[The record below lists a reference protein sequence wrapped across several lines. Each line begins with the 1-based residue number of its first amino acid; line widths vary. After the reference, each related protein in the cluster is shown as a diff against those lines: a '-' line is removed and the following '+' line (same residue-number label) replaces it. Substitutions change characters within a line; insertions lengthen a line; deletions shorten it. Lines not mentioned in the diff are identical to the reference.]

1 MGIRSC
7 ALECPAFMEL
17 KAAYEGRDAAARR
30 WKAEGRRVVAKL
42 GCDVPDELL
51 LAAGLMPLQVCADP
65 ALPLKQTDIYLEFA
79 FDPVVRAQFERIID
93 GTYAALADV
102 LAVSNST
109 DVIIRTY
116 LYLRELHR
124 VEPARPLPEL
134 AFIDWLFTRNRL
146 HQARNE
152 HTLQL
157 FRAQVEQWAGRE
169 VTDGQ
174 IEAAAEL
181 CNADR
186 AALRRIG
193 ALRRAGRIGGTEA
206 LVIIGAAG
214 FMEREAHLALT
225 TAVADAAASWPV
237 IEGPRLFVT
246 GSNQEDLGLYGR
258 IEAAG
263 GNVVGEDFDWG
274 DRHYDRDYDLSLP
287 PIRAI
292 VDRYMLREF
301 SSKKAFVSQR
311 VAALEREVAA
321 AGADAVVFYNHI
333 YEEAASWDYPSQKQM
348 LDNKGIPSVNFC
360 KMAWPID
367 RNEGLDEAIKAF
379 VAGVKGGC

>member
-7 ALECPAFMEL
+7 ALDCSAFLEL
-17 KAAYEGRDAAARR
+17 KAAYEDRDAAARR
-30 WKAEGRRVVAKL
+30 WKAEGKKIVAKL

-51 LAAGLMPLQVCADP
+51 LAAGLMPLQVYADP
-65 ALPLKQTDIYLEFA
+65 ALPLTHTDTYLEFA

-93 GTYAALADV
+93 GTYAELADN

-124 VEPARPLPEL
+124 VEPERKLPEL

-146 HQARNE
+146 HQVRNE
-152 HTLQL
+152 HTLQI
-157 FRAQVEQWAGRE
+157 FREQVEQWADRE
-169 VTDGQ
+169 VTDAQ

-193 ALRRAGRIGGTEA
+193 ALRKAGRISGTEA

-214 FMEREAHLALT
+214 FMERDRHLALT
-225 TAVADAAASWPV
+225 VAVADEAENWPV
-237 IEGPRLFVT
+237 IEGARIFVT
-246 GSNQEDLGLYGR
+246 GSNQEDLGLYER

-274 DRHYDRDYDLSLP
+274 DRWYDRDYDLSLP
-287 PIRAI
+287 AIRAI

-311 VAALEREVAA
+311 VAALEREVEA
-321 AGADAVVFYNHI
+321 AGADAVIFYNNI

-348 LDNKGIPSVNFC
+348 LDRKGIPSVNFC

-367 RNEGLDEAIKAF
+367 NNENLDEEIKTF

>member
-1 MGIRSC
+1 MGIRNC
-7 ALECPAFMEL
+7 ALACPAFAEL
-17 KAAYEGRDAAARR
+17 KAAYDDRDAAARR
-30 WKAEGRRVVAKL
+30 WRAEGRTVVAKL

-51 LAAGLMPLQVCADP
+51 LAASLMPLQVCADP
-65 ALPLKQTDIYLEFA
+65 ALPLTQTDTYLEFA

-93 GTYAALADV
+93 GSYADLADYLV
-102 LAVSNST
+102 VSNST
-109 DVIIRTY
+109 DVVIRTY

-124 VEPARPLPEL
+124 VEPERRMPEL

-146 HQARNE
+146 HQQRNE

-169 VTDGQ
+169 VPDGQ

-193 ALRRAGRIGGTEA
+193 ALRRAGRISGTEA

-214 FMEREAHLALT
+214 FMERDRHLALT
-225 TAVADAAASWPV
+225 VAVANAAGNWPV
-237 IEGPRLFVT
+237 IQGPRLFVT
-246 GSNQEDLGLYGR
+246 GSNQEDLGLYER

-274 DRHYDRDYDLSLP
+274 DRYYDRDYDPSLP
-287 PIRAI
+287 AIRAI

-311 VAALEREVAA
+311 VAALERELEA
-321 AGADAVVFYNHI
+321 AGAEAVVFYNHI

-348 LDNKGIPSVNFC
+348 LDNKGIPNVNFC
-360 KMAWPID
+360 KMTWPID
-367 RNEGLDEAIKAF
+367 QNETLAAELQAF

>member
-7 ALECPAFMEL
+7 ALACQAFAAL
-17 KAAYEGRDAAARR
+17 RAAYTDRDAAARR
-30 WKAEGRRVVAKL
+30 WRAEGKKVVAKL

-51 LAAGLMPLQVCADP
+51 LAADLMPLQVYADP
-65 ALPLKQTDIYLEFA
+65 AKPLTQTDTYLEFA

-93 GTYAALADV
+93 GTYAGLADF

-116 LYLRELHR
+116 LYLRQLHR
-124 VEPARPLPEL
+124 VEPERQMPQI

-146 HQARNE
+146 HQVRNE

-157 FRAQVEQWAGRE
+157 FREQVEQWSGKP
-169 VTDGQ
+169 VTDEA
-174 IEAAAEL
+174 IEAAAAL
-181 CNADR
+181 CNAGR

-193 ALRRAGRIGGTEA
+193 ALRKAAKISGTEA

-214 FMEREAHLALT
+214 FMDRKEHTDLCN
-225 TAVADAAASWPV
+225 AVADAAETWPV
-237 IEGPRLFVT
+237 IAGPKVFVT
-246 GSNQEDLGLYGR
+246 GSNQEDLGLYER
-258 IEAAG
+258 IESAG
-263 GNVVGEDFDWG
+263 AVVVSEDFDWG
-274 DRHYDRDYDLSLP
+274 DRYYDRDYDLSLP

-321 AGADAVVFYNHI
+321 AGAQAVVFYNHI

-348 LDNKGIPSVNFC
+348 LDAKGIPSANFC
-360 KMAWPID
+360 KMQWPIGK
-367 RNEGLDEAIKAF
+367 NAGLDEAINAF
-379 VAGVKGGC
+379 ITGLKGGF

>member
-1 MGIRSC
+1 MEIRSC
-7 ALECPAFMEL
+7 ALDCPAFLEL
-17 KAAYEGRDAAARR
+17 KTAYEQRDIVALR
-30 WKAEGRRVVAKL
+30 WKAEGKSVVAKL
-42 GCDVPDELL
+42 GSDVPDELL
-51 LAAGLMPLQVCADP
+51 LAADLMPLQVCADP
-65 ALPLKQTDIYLEFA
+65 TLPLTQTDTYLEFA
-79 FDPVVRAQFERIID
+79 FDPVVRAQFERIIN
-93 GTYAALADV
+93 GTYAKLADYLV
-102 LAVSNST
+102 ISNST
-109 DVIIRTY
+109 DVLIRTY

-124 VEPARPLPEL
+124 VEPARPMPEL

-157 FRAQVEQWAGRE
+157 FRDQLEQWINRE
-169 VTDGQ
+169 ITDAQ
-174 IEAAAEL
+174 IRAAATL

-186 AALRRIG
+186 AALRQIA
-193 ALRRAGRIGGTEA
+193 ALRHAGRVAGTEA

-214 FMEREAHLALT
+214 FMERERHLALT
-225 TAVADAAASWPV
+225 EAVAEAAAAWPL
-237 IEGPRLFVT
+237 ITGPRIFVT
-246 GSNQEDLGLYGR
+246 GSNQENLILYSY

-274 DRHYDRDYDLSLP
+274 DRWYDRDYLITLP

-311 VAALEREVAA
+311 VAALEREIAA
-321 AGADAVVFYNHI
+321 TGAESVLFYNHI

-348 LDNKGIPSVNFC
+348 LDRKGIGSANFC
-360 KMAWPID
+360 KMAWPMD
-367 RNEGLDEAIKAF
+367 ANANLSEAIRSF
-379 VAGVKGGC
+379 VAAQKGGF